1 MAHGKHR
8 RARATTQ
15 RNPKVASFKAR
26 LREGLQVSVDEL
38 LRDVDTEVPT
48 GRGPVADLAGQFM
61 VQEHM
66 LHNGDHADRTEQAFC
81 LMACIHP
88 GTCKC
93 GTEYPNWKPGLR

>member
-38 LRDVDTEVPT
+38 LRDVDT
-48 GRGPVADLAGQFM
+48 DSNLAAQFM
-61 VQEHM
+61 LQEHM
-66 LHNGDHADRTEQAFC
+66 LHDGDHADRTEQAFC
-81 LMACIHP
+81 LMACVHP
-88 GTCKC
+88 GTCEC
-93 GTEYPNWKPGLR
+93 ETEYPNWKPGLR

>member
-38 LRDVDTEVPT
+38 LRDVNTD
-48 GRGPVADLAGQFM
+48 A
-61 VQEHM
+61 
-66 LHNGDHADRTEQAFC
+66 DHADRTEQAFC

>member
-38 LRDVDTEVPT
+38 LRDVNTD
-48 GRGPVADLAGQFM
+48 ADHA
-61 VQEHM
+61 
-66 LHNGDHADRTEQAFC
+66 DHADRTEQAFC